1 MPGYVNDALKRFKRE
16 RPKRLQHQPHPHV
29 PPNYGAKK
37 QYAEEEDLGPVLGKD
52 EIKFVQQV
60 LGTFMYYARAVDST
74 ILVALSAIATEQQ
87 EPTKKTLERVNQ
99 FLDYCASNDNAILT
113 YKPSDM
119 VLAVHSDASY
129 LSVSKARSR
138 AGGHFFLSDNEEHP
152 PDNGAVLSVAQII
165 KAVMASATEAKIGAM
180 FVNARE
186 AVPVRKTLEEMGHP
200 QPPTPMQTDNSA
212 AHAVVGKNVQPRRL
226 KAMDMR
232 FHWLRCRDAQGQFRF
247 FWRPGDKN
255 RGDYLTKHFPG
266 SHHADVRYDYL
277 TPPRYLED
285 LRRRKELAGRQVELA
300 QAIFQ
305 LQRMP
310 MMARAPFPA
319 TRVC

>member
-1 MPGYVNDALKRFKRE
+1 
-16 RPKRLQHQPHPHV
+16 
-29 PPNYGAKK
+29 
-37 QYAEEEDLGPVLGKD
+37 
-52 EIKFVQQV
+52 
-60 LGTFMYYARAVDST
+60 
-74 ILVALSAIATEQQ
+74 
-87 EPTKKTLERVNQ
+87 
-99 FLDYCASNDNAILT
+99 LDYCASNDNAILT

-165 KAVMASATEAKIGAM
+165 KAVMASAAEAEIGAM

-255 RGDYLTKHFPG
+255 RGGYLTKHFPG